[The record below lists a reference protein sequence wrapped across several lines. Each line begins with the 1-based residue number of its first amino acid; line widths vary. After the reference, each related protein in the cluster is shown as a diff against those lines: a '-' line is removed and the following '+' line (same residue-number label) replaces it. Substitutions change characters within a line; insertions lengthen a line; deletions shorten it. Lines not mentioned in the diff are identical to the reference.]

1 MPFFPSSLI
10 RRPQFRLPSV
20 PAPARSVV
28 DLPPPKSV
36 LPKGG
41 LAPIHLFGE
50 VDVDPGSE
58 ASVRSASISNRAGTT
73 IEIREIRFTGF
84 TAVQST
90 ALQID
95 GGMFL
100 RARISIDDRKI
111 TNSFVPVWLLGKT
124 EQIETQSTSFL
135 VPGSEGRV
143 IYTWRLAKP
152 WVIKPKN
159 EITVSFQHSGA
170 LRQMIRGQIG
180 FVGRV
185 IDRAAT
191 TTAVPYAA
199 AYVSKSF
206 GYSSL
211 DYDESSE
218 QDLSNIVGRAV
229 TIDRISGRVAVTANL
244 NVANQPSNYSDRN
257 AYGQVEGTLIRL
269 DGSNG
274 SPIVRDYAS
283 FRTVFGMTRS
293 LDGRFDLNPGEFL
306 RARIKNIAGPALG
319 GSAYVTY
326 YSQAHIAIIGSRE
339 EVI

>member
-1 MPFFPSSLI
+1 MPFFPQSLI
-10 RRPQFRLPSV
+10 RRQRFPSV
-20 PAPARSVV
+20 IPAPARAG
-28 DLPPPKSV
+28 LQPPKSV
-36 LPKGG
+36 ASLPKGG

-84 TAVQST
+84 TAIQST

-100 RARISIDDRKI
+100 RARISVDDRKI

-191 TTAVPYAA
+191 TTTAVPYAA

-206 GYSSL
+206 GYSTL

-229 TIDRISGRVAVTANL
+229 TIDRISGRVAVTSNL
-244 NVANQPSNYSDRN
+244 NIANQPSNYSDRN
-257 AYGQVEGTLIRL
+257 AYGQIEGTLLRL

-283 FRTVFGMTRS
+283 FRTVFGMARS

-306 RARIKNIAGPALG
+306 RARIKNIAGPDLG
-319 GSAYVTY
+319 GSAYATY
-326 YSQAHIAIIGSRE
+326 YSQAHVAIIGSRE